1 MKKKGLIVA
10 TIVMVLVLAVSLT
23 TATYAWF
30 TTSDSTS
37 IEGFNLTVVAGNAM
51 NIGLNKQG
59 YTSYSAG
66 ATADNF
72 VSGECEYVAD
82 TTPGQFAGGY
92 WTGTV
97 ASLSSTVEHNI
108 YFGDLEKAVG
118 FTTADEI
125 TGANFSNTKTYADGY
140 KHVVKGSGDS
150 VASLTQVDYAIA
162 NRNGTGTTQ
171 NPADRGD
178 YVYMFLGAQ
187 PTKALQAGTNK
198 LYIVVQVQGAGST
211 IGMASAV
218 HVAYNKNGTGWKD
231 VDVFGADDPETT
243 GTVEGKH
250 YKDAKAG
257 LTAEV
262 YGDYSDG
269 FGTDTGAYNSG
280 TKKTTFQNAQ
290 VVVIDLTEYTDVTQA
305 APLDQIQLLIY
316 VAGADSDCNDMSKA
330 GQIGIGIFF
339 GAQEAAA

>member
-30 TTSDSTS
+30 TTSNSTS
-37 IEGFNLTVVAGNAM
+37 IEGFSINVVAGNAI

-59 YTSYSAG
+59 YTEYRND

-72 VSGECEYVAD
+72 VSGQCEYVAD
-82 TTPGQFAGGY
+82 TTAGQFAGGY

-97 ASLSSTVEHNI
+97 ASLSATVEHNI

-118 FTTADEI
+118 FTTADNIEQA
-125 TGANFSNTKTYADGY
+125 TFSNTKAYVDGY

-150 VASLTQVDYAIA
+150 VSSLTQVVHAVA
-162 NRNGTGTTQ
+162 NRYGTGTSQ
-171 NPADRGD
+171 NPEDRGD

-187 PTKALQAGTNK
+187 PTQALQAGTNK
-198 LYIVVQVQGAGST
+198 LYIVIQVQGQGST

-218 HVAYNKNGTGWKD
+218 HVAYNKNGTGWVD
-231 VDVFGADDPETT
+231 VDVFGADDP
-243 GTVEGKH
+243 GTPGIEGKH
-250 YKDAKAG
+250 YKDAKTG
-257 LTAEV
+257 LTAV
-262 YGDYSDG
+262 VWGDYSNG
-269 FGTDTGAYNSG
+269 FNNPTQDQYNEGTN
-280 TKKTTFQNAQ
+280 KTTFQNAQ
-290 VVVIDLTEYTDVTQA
+290 MVEIDLTEYTDATAA

-330 GQIGIGIFF
+330 GTIGIGIFF

>member
-97 ASLSSTVEHNI
+97 GSLSSTVEHNI

-118 FTTADEI
+118 FTTANEI
-125 TGANFSNTKTYADGY
+125 TGANFTNTKTYADGY

-150 VASLTQVDYAIA
+150 VASLTQVEYAIA

-171 NPADRGD
+171 NLADRGD

-187 PTKALQAGTNK
+187 PTKALQADTNK
-198 LYIVVQVQGAGST
+198 LYIVVQVQGQGST

-218 HVAYNKNGTGWKD
+218 HVAYSINGAAWVD
-231 VDVFGADDPETT
+231 VDVFGADDPAID
-243 GTVEGKH
+243 GVQGNH

-257 LTAEV
+257 LTAV
-262 YGDYSDG
+262 VWGDYSNG
-269 FGTDTGAYNSG
+269 FNNPTQDQYNTS

-290 VVVIDLTEYTDVTQA
+290 MVEIDLTEYTDVTQA

-316 VAGADSDCNDMSKA
+316 IAGADSDCNDMSKA